1 MKPPTPRRLS
11 ALAALAAAAA
21 LLAACSSSG
30 DQPAPQPVVAVQVA
44 PAKVTQL
51 QQWVRAQAVLYP
63 LHQAVITPKISA
75 PVRQFFVNRGDR
87 VHAGEEL
94 AQLEN
99 RDLAAAAQ
107 EAEAQLAAAQAA
119 FQTATAGSI
128 PAELKK
134 AQLDAAAAHQTVANL
149 QKIANSRRQLFQ
161 QGALPRRDLD
171 QASLDLTNAKNA
183 AALADQHL
191 AALEHGGHAQAVAAA
206 QADLDAARARA
217 AAAEAQLSYSKITS
231 PMDGVVADR
240 PVYPGELA
248 TPSTPLMTIVDLS
261 QVVARVPLPAAQ
273 AALLTLGD
281 PATLSLPGGG
291 RTWPGK
297 VTVVSPATDPG
308 STTVEV
314 WVQAANTPQPGDA
327 TSQCGPPLP
336 PSDARQQPDQRE
348 GGSSKRWPCH
358 PGGGLKPGTTV
369 AVAMLARTLPDALTV
384 PASALLTDDS
394 GATSVMVVGSDSKAH
409 SRPVEVGVREPDE
422 VQIVK
427 GLKPGERVVSVGAY
441 ALADNSSVTIAPA
454 AGAGAPQ
461 P

>member
-1 MKPPTPRRLS
+1 MKPHTPLRLLP
-11 ALAALAAAAA
+11 LAALATLAGCA
-21 LLAACSSSG
+21 LTLAACSSAA
-30 DQPAPQPVVAVQVA
+30 DQPAQQPVVAVQVA
-44 PAKVTQL
+44 PAKVTKL

-75 PVRQFFVNRGDR
+75 PVRRFFVNRGDR
-87 VHAGEEL
+87 VHAGEPL

-107 EAEAQLAAAQAA
+107 EARAQLDAAQAA
-119 FQTATAGSI
+119 YKTATAGSI
-128 PAELKK
+128 PAELQK
-134 AQLDAAAAHQTVANL
+134 AQLDAAAARQTVANL
-149 QKIANSRRQLFQ
+149 QKIYDSRRQLFQ

-171 QASLDLTNAKNA
+171 QASLDLTNAKNT
-183 AALADQHL
+183 AALAAQHL
-191 AALEHGGHAQAVAAA
+191 TALEHGGHAQAVAVAK
-206 QADLDAARARA
+206 ADLDAATARA
-217 AAAEAQLSYSKITS
+217 AAAQAQLSYSEITS
-231 PMDGVVADR
+231 PIDGVVADR

-248 TPSTPLMTIVDLS
+248 TPSSPLMTIVDLS

-273 AALLTLGD
+273 AALLKLGD
-281 PATLSLPGGG
+281 PATLSLPGGD

-297 VTVVSPATDPG
+297 VIVVSPATDPG

-314 WVQAANTPQPGDA
+314 WAQAAN
-327 TSQCGPPLP
+327 
-336 PSDARQQPDQRE
+336 
-348 GGSSKRWPCH
+348 
-358 PGGGLKPGTTV
+358 PGGDLKPGTTA

-409 SRPVEVGVREPDE
+409 SRPVDVGVREPDQ

-441 ALADNSSVTIAPA
+441 ALADNSSVTIVSAAPA
-454 AGAGAPQ
+454 APAGGPQ

>member
-1 MKPPTPRRLS
+1 MKPPTPRRLF
-11 ALAALAAAAA
+11 ALAALATCAAA
-21 LLAACSSSG
+21 LTACSSGG

-44 PAKVTQL
+44 PARLTQL

-87 VHAGEEL
+87 VHQGEPL

-119 FQTATAGSI
+119 YQTATAGSI
-128 PAELKK
+128 PAELQK
-134 AQLDAAAAHQTVANL
+134 AQLDDAAAKQTVANL
-149 QKIANSRRQLFQ
+149 QKIADSRRRLFQ

-171 QASLDLTNAKNA
+171 QANLDLTNAKNA
-183 AALADQHL
+183 AALADQHI

-206 QADLDAARARA
+206 KADLDAARARA
-217 AAAEAQLSYSKITS
+217 TAAEAQLSYSKITS

-248 TPSTPLMTIVDLS
+248 TPSSPLMTIVELS

-273 AALLTLGD
+273 AALLKLGD
-281 PATLSLPGGG
+281 QATLSLPGND
-291 RTWPGK
+291 RTWKGS

-314 WVQAANTPQPGDA
+314 WVRAAN
-327 TSQCGPPLP
+327 
-336 PSDARQQPDQRE
+336 
-348 GGSSKRWPCH
+348 
-358 PGGGLKPGTTV
+358 PGGDLKPGTTA

-409 SRPVEVGVREPDE
+409 SRPVEVGVREPDQ